1 MSQQQHWAQEY
12 DEESFEPMLCL
23 AELPFKCRGVIP
35 VFLESDTSGSAAK
48 WSTLKTSVD
57 KNLKYQNKAKEN
69 FKGYGEQKIKFYYC
83 LDFWKKNKKEG
94 NLTTKK

>member
-69 FKGYGEQKIKFYYC
+69 FKGYGEQKNQILLLSRF
-83 LDFWKKNKKEG
+83 LKKK
-94 NLTTKK
+94 

>member
-1 MSQQQHWAQEY
+1 M
-12 DEESFEPMLCL
+12 
-23 AELPFKCRGVIP
+23 
-35 VFLESDTSGSAAK
+35 FLESDTSGSAAK

-83 LDFWKKNKKEG
+83 LDF
-94 NLTTKK
+94 